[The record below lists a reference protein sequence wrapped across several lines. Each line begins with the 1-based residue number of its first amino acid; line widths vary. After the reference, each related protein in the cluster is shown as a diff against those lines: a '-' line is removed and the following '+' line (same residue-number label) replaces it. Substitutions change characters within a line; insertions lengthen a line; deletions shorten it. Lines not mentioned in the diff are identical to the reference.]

1 MDQIKS
7 YMITFKDK
15 FLIFCDLVFT
25 RINAFFIYIGQNL
38 FLNFS
43 NFLIVILTLIM
54 IVIYRAIIEVLNF
67 ELFGSQFTFGD
78 SLNNLVSLG
87 FEATWN
93 LMISL
98 IRSFSPNGPIGLA
111 FEIITETIAFIFV
124 IIGYIIYFS
133 IYVLDFIWYL
143 ISQIGFYNIIVILS
157 WSYLIGLYRLIYFK
171 IFEFINARKLKK
183 QIIHTE
189 KNIDLLVEDESQEPD
204 DTKDK

>member
-143 ISQIGFYNIIVILS
+143 ISQFGFYNIIVILS

>member
-143 ISQIGFYNIIVILS
+143 ISQFGFYNIIVILS

-204 DTKDK
+204 DTKNK

>member
-204 DTKDK
+204 DTKNK

>member
-25 RINAFFIYIGQNL
+25 KINAFFIYIGQNL

-143 ISQIGFYNIIVILS
+143 ISQFGFYNIIVILS

>member
-87 FEATWN
+87 FEATWS

-143 ISQIGFYNIIVILS
+143 ISQFGFYNIIVILS

-204 DTKDK
+204 DTKNK

>member
-25 RINAFFIYIGQNL
+25 KINAFFIYICQNL

-143 ISQIGFYNIIVILS
+143 ISQFGFYNIIVILS

-204 DTKDK
+204 DTKNK